1 MSKKGVSKIS
11 GNSSPKVGEAVTY
24 TVTDWY
30 PSTPQNQRNPANVIW
45 ELFKKRS
52 NGRFTSTNIKKTG
65 VGNLLSERLHKSI
78 PIV

>member
-1 MSKKGVSKIS
+1 M
-11 GNSSPKVGEAVTY
+11 GETVTY

-52 NGRFTSTNIKKTG
+52 NGRFTSTNIKKR
-65 VGNLLSERLHKSI
+65 VLELLLLAKLHKSI